1 MAKGSNRGKK
11 LSCKKCGASFYDL
24 GRKKPQC
31 PACQKASLIPDG
43 SIARV
48 RLGIKPGGHNDLE
61 RGWTDDCAT
70 RNKVG
75 AVYLNCQFE
84 VIDGE
89 HAGKRFF
96 SLIGLH
102 TPKGP
107 WWGNKGRKT
116 LRDILNSAHEI
127 ADNDYTPHAIRSRQ
141 LESLSSF
148 DGIEFVA
155 EIGVR
160 KDQGGVDRN
169 ELKSVITPDDKRFA
183 AFATPSDMPSAYVDD
198 GATEAPMGAKS
209 LDDDDFVPAW
219 LNRV

>member
-1 MAKGSNRGKK
+1 MAKGNKRGHQEH
-11 LSCKKCGASFYDL
+11 A
-24 GRKKPQC
+24 
-31 PACQKASLIPDG
+31 IMPDG
-43 SIARV
+43 LIARI
-48 RLGIKPGGHNDLE
+48 RLKIKSGGYNDPE
-61 RGWTDDCAT
+61 NGWTNGCAT
-70 RNKVG
+70 RNQTG

-84 VIDGE
+84 VTDGE
-89 HAGKRFF
+89 YAGKRFF

-102 TPKGP
+102 TPKGA

-148 DGIEFVA
+148 DGVEFVA

-183 AFATPSDMPSAYVDD
+183 AFSTLSDMPPDHVDD
-198 GATEAPMGAKS
+198 GSTEIPLGAKS

>member
-1 MAKGSNRGKK
+1 MAKGDKRGHQEH
-11 LSCKKCGASFYDL
+11 
-24 GRKKPQC
+24 P
-31 PACQKASLIPDG
+31 IMPDG
-43 SIARV
+43 LIARI
-48 RLGIKPGGHNDLE
+48 RLKIKSGGYDDPEN
-61 RGWTDDCAT
+61 GWTNGCAT
-70 RNKVG
+70 RNQTG

-89 HAGKRFF
+89 HAGQNFF

-169 ELKSVITPDDKRFA
+169 ELKSVISPDDKRFA
-183 AFATPSDMPSAYVDD
+183 AFATPSDMRPAHVDD

>member
-1 MAKGSNRGKK
+1 MAKENKRGNK
-11 LSCKKCGASFYDL
+11 LRCKKCGASFYDL

-31 PACQKASLIPDG
+31 PACHKASLIPDG
-43 SIARV
+43 SVARV
-48 RLGIKPGGHNDLE
+48 RLGIKSGGYNDPE
-61 RGWTDDCAT
+61 HGWTDDCAT
-70 RNKVG
+70 RNKAG

-84 VIDGE
+84 VTSGE

-127 ADNDYTPHAIRSRQ
+127 SDSDYSPHAIASRQ
-141 LESLSSF
+141 VESLSSF
-148 DGIEFVA
+148 DGIEFIA
-155 EIGVR
+155 EIGIR
-160 KDQGGVDRN
+160 KDKDGIGRN
-169 ELKSVITPDDKRFA
+169 ELKSSVTPDDKRFA
-183 AFATPSDMPSAYVDD
+183 EFVTASDTFPPHVDD
-198 GATEAPMGAKS
+198 GSTEIPLGAKS